1 MQIESVIQIPRHTEA
16 LCLSFNWR
24 PEKFLTSKDG
34 IVALTRTA
42 WATIA
47 TSARRFSQDL
57 QLGRSVSS
65 PRFVKLNIIN
75 IMDCNHCNKNI
86 PDDSK
91 FCPFCGGENSM
102 PNSNK
107 KIPHIPKN
115 LSLKSI
121 LLAIAIGV
129 WILVLQNLGIIPVS
143 QSVNVINE
151 VDVAGSV
158 RVDNTVDVS
167 VVDY

>member
-1 MQIESVIQIPRHTEA
+1 
-16 LCLSFNWR
+16 
-24 PEKFLTSKDG
+24 
-34 IVALTRTA
+34 
-42 WATIA
+42 
-47 TSARRFSQDL
+47 
-57 QLGRSVSS
+57 
-65 PRFVKLNIIN
+65 
-75 IMDCNHCNKNI
+75 
-86 PDDSK
+86 
-91 FCPFCGGENSM
+91 M

-107 KIPHIPKN
+107 KITHIPKD

-151 VDVAGSV
+151 VEVAGSV